1 MKIALFSDRPEN
13 FAGTR
18 SRVTKFAELLRADG
32 HRCTVCLPF
41 RHGLRERLY
50 DDRSKSSKLVY
61 LALVFLLRIWQ
72 LRHVPGADVVFFRGL
87 LFPYGPPFFER
98 CARLMNPRIVVD
110 LDDAIWEPAAYVES
124 PFARFVDYGWT
135 RKVCAFAAHIVA
147 GNPYIA
153 DYARTFNANVS
164 IIPTCV
170 DMDTHTVKA
179 QREDGGGPVVLGWTG
194 LSTNLGYLE
203 VIEAVLR
210 ELAADHDITLT
221 IASNRDYHLDGV
233 AVNNRRWVLEYA
245 IDYLQE
251 PDIGLMPLTDSERAK
266 GKCAYKALEF
276 MSVGTPCVIS
286 PVGMNAEVIADG
298 VSGFLAAT
306 PEEWKAKLER
316 LIVDPDL
323 RRRMGEAARTTV
335 RERYSHEVHYPAFK
349 QVMETVAGRSGAE
362 AS

>member
-1 MKIALFSDRPEN
+1 M
-13 FAGTR
+13 
-18 SRVTKFAELLRADG
+18 KFAELLRADG

-50 DDRSKSSKLVY
+50 DNRPKFSKLVY

-87 LFPYGPPFFER
+87 LFPYGPPLFER
-98 CARLMNPRIVVD
+98 CARLMNPRIVID

-135 RKVCAFAAHIVA
+135 RKMCAFAAHVVA

-153 DYARTFNANVS
+153 DYARKFNANVS

-170 DMDTHTVKA
+170 DVDTHMAKTY
-179 QREDGGGPVVLGWTG
+179 REDGSGPVVLGWTG

-203 VIEAVLR
+203 VIEEVLR
-210 ELAADHDITLT
+210 ELAARHGITLT

-233 AVNNRRWVLEYA
+233 VVNNRRWVLEHA

-286 PVGMNAEVIADG
+286 PVGMNAEVIEDG
-298 VSGFLAAT
+298 VNGFLAVT
-306 PEEWKAKLER
+306 PEEWEAKLER
-316 LIVDPDL
+316 LIVNPGL
-323 RRRMGEAARTTV
+323 RRQMGEAARATV

-349 QVMETVAGRSGAE
+349 RVMETVAGKSGAE